1 MNHKM
6 EISLL
11 VCADIDRKT
20 RSEVEEVFRQ
30 SFMVRGG
37 AGHVLDAY
45 FRGIQCVLIARD
57 RYNGSL
63 IGFQFYQEV
72 RLNGRIIHHFSL
84 SGRKDGFRGVQHE
97 FGKHVLLHALIAT
110 VPWKS
115 VYLAGVTNDPRSYKN
130 MHVIGGRSFPN
141 VHGKSENCFGEWYFN
156 VAGRLG
162 IEGVDGRGLV
172 HDRMRKIGFGLR
184 EYKVRSSSPLVK
196 AYDDYVGG
204 SRETGVFCLV
214 ELVPLRD
221 VPVYFFR
228 QVMSVFG
235 RGSRW

>member
-11 VCADIDRKT
+11 VCADIDSKT

-30 SFMVRGG
+30 SFLVHGE

-84 SGRKDGFRGVQHE
+84 SGRKDGFRGMQHE

-115 VYLAGVTNDPRSYKN
+115 V
-130 MHVIGGRSFPN
+130 
-141 VHGKSENCFGEWYFN
+141 
-156 VAGRLG
+156 
-162 IEGVDGRGLV
+162 
-172 HDRMRKIGFGLR
+172 
-184 EYKVRSSSPLVK
+184 
-196 AYDDYVGG
+196 
-204 SRETGVFCLV
+204 
-214 ELVPLRD
+214 
-221 VPVYFFR
+221 
-228 QVMSVFG
+228 
-235 RGSRW
+235 